1 MGRLHSRWA
10 RGRRRHEVTLS
21 LRLIKRS
28 VSNGA
33 GRTVTLGLGS
43 IVTYSGA
50 AVGEIAALEDRMFRR
65 YYDLLSLQRGVIS
78 SSKPLA

>member
-1 MGRLHSRWA
+1 
-10 RGRRRHEVTLS
+10 
-21 LRLIKRS
+21 
-28 VSNGA
+28 
-33 GRTVTLGLGS
+33 VTLGLGS

-65 YYDLLSLQRGVIS
+65 YYDLLSLQRGVMS